1 MPTSLPAHTLPSGDD
16 LPLVGFGTW
25 DMSDADVRAAVP
37 TALDHGYTHLDAA
50 EGYQN
55 QAAVGEVLATYERD
69 DLFLTSKVLPS
80 NLDYEG
86 VFKALTRTLDRLG
99 TDYLD
104 LYLIHWPNP
113 AVSLRETLHA
123 LERAHEQGRIRNVG
137 VSNFGTYELK
147 FAQKIADVPIA
158 VNQFE
163 LNPWYYREE
172 LLSYCHDHDIVV
184 QAAAPLGRAAVLKD
198 PTITEIADKHDVM
211 PAQVALRWAVEKD
224 VVVLPQS
231 TTPAHIRANLDL
243 FEWPL
248 SDDEHA
254 RIDAIDRM
262 ENAYYLDLDDPIYG
276 ISA

>member
-1 MPTSLPAHTLPSGDD
+1 MSPSIPTHTLPIGDD

-55 QAAVGEVLATYERD
+55 QAAVGEVLDQYDRD
-69 DLFLTSKVLPS
+69 ALFLTSKVLPS
-80 NLDYEG
+80 DLDYEG
-86 VFKALTRTLDRLG
+86 VHAALSRTLERLG

-113 AVSLRETLHA
+113 AISLRETLHA
-123 LERAHEQGRIRNVG
+123 LERLHEQGRIRNVG

-163 LNPWYYREE
+163 LNPWYYREA
-172 LLSYCHDHDIVV
+172 LLTYCQEHDIVV
-184 QAAAPLGRAAVLKD
+184 QAAAPLGRAAVLED
-198 PTITEIADKHDVM
+198 PVITEIADAHDVM
-211 PAQVALRWAVEKD
+211 PAQVALRWAVEKE

-243 FEWPL
+243 FDWSL
-248 SDDEHA
+248 DADEHA

-262 ENAYYLDLDDPIYG
+262 ENAYYLDVDDPIYG

>member
-1 MPTSLPAHTLPSGDD
+1 MPTTVPSHTLPSGDD